1 MKAIIIAAGT
11 GKRIGENIK
20 QTPKS
25 LIQVNG
31 KSIIEYQ
38 IDALKKMN
46 VEEII
51 VITGPYSEKFHLEN
65 VQYIKDVNHEE
76 HEILGSLMVAREFL
90 KDEVLVLYSDIIF
103 TSEILENIVNSTNDI
118 ALAVDMNWRERYIG
132 RTEHPLSE
140 AENVLLDDKKHIK
153 KIKKNISDDES
164 VVGEFLGII
173 KFTLEGSKKFV
184 KIYDEV
190 IKTHK
195 GKFHDADTVSKA
207 YVTDM
212 IQELIDSKIQITPIS
227 VKGKWCEIDTMQ
239 DLKRAEELF

>member
-11 GKRIGENIK
+11 GKRISENIK

-76 HEILGSLMVAREFL
+76 HEILGSLMVAKEFL

-103 TSEILENIVNSTNDI
+103 TSEILEIRS
-118 ALAVDMNWRERYIG
+118 
-132 RTEHPLSE
+132 
-140 AENVLLDDKKHIK
+140 
-153 KIKKNISDDES
+153 
-164 VVGEFLGII
+164 
-173 KFTLEGSKKFV
+173 
-184 KIYDEV
+184 
-190 IKTHK
+190 
-195 GKFHDADTVSKA
+195 
-207 YVTDM
+207 
-212 IQELIDSKIQITPIS
+212 
-227 VKGKWCEIDTMQ
+227 
-239 DLKRAEELF
+239 

>member
-20 QTPKS
+20 ETPKS
-25 LIQVNG
+25 LIQVTG
-31 KSIIEYQ
+31 KPIIEYQ
-38 IDALKKMN
+38 IDVLNKMN

-65 VQYIKDVNHEE
+65 VQYIKDVNHEQ
-76 HEILGSLMVAREFL
+76 HEILGSLMVAKEFL

-132 RTEHPLSE
+132 RTEHPPSE

-173 KFTLEGSKKFV
+173 KFTL
-184 KIYDEV
+184 DE
-190 IKTHK
+190 
-195 GKFHDADTVSKA
+195 F
-207 YVTDM
+207 
-212 IQELIDSKIQITPIS
+212 
-227 VKGKWCEIDTMQ
+227 
-239 DLKRAEELF
+239 